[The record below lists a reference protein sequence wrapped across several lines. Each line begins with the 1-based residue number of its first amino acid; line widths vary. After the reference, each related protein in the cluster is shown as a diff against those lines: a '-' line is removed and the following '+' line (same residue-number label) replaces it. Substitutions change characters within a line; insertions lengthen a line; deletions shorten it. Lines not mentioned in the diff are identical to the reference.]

1 MLDIT
6 KYGIHN
12 KIVEVDPKTTFFIAR
27 YRDKTIKGT
36 GLDITGW
43 DQLPNGIVSLSYVL
57 STGHII
63 NIPKYK
69 AYLHLVEASLSI
81 DKDYKGLNNKNYH
94 YVYIKG
100 LGDNNVYVHKIALRT
115 DPILGQ
121 KIGNVKVYIEKI
133 PNVLSDSWKR
143 SA

>member
-12 KIVEVDPKTTFFIAR
+12 KVVEVDPKTTFFIAK

-36 GLDITGW
+36 GLDTTGW

-57 STGHII
+57 STGYVI

-81 DKDYKGLNNKNYH
+81 DKNYGGLGNKNYH

-100 LGDNNVYVHKIALRT
+100 LGNNYIYVHRIALRS
-115 DPILGQ
+115 DFNLRQ
-121 KIGNVKVYIEKI
+121 KIGNIKVYTEKI
-133 PNVLSDSWKR
+133 PDILSDSWKK